1 MPKLL
6 IEIITE
12 ILNYVEEDDINTLH
26 SIILINKDWCQVGIS
41 YLWEKSFNNVKYP
54 FKNFYKIISIILF
67 YLDEKQKNILKIK
80 DNRIGIPTK
89 ILFDY
94 PYFIKQ
100 IDFNKLLN
108 LIKIW
113 LNNNKLF
120 RPNLEKNHFINNN
133 DYFIYNYS
141 INYSIEVKEMLAFFE
156 SIFYIIIK
164 RSKGIEN
171 LFIDINKTF
180 FIPNDYFGILFKGIK
195 EDNNRSLIGL
205 KELICDGNFHKA
217 FIIDKIKE
225 CSHEIIHLKIYPWE
239 SSIYL
244 TWNDDLKS
252 RNIKELLQVQKCL
265 KSLTYSTV
273 SNFGRDT
280 IKGLQGMIE
289 DSLEI
294 IKIHGDIITNDEL
307 KYLKKCKKLKKLSF
321 MLIDFNFPINILSNI
336 LYPELEVIEFTCCE
350 FTIDALE
357 NMKLFIKN
365 NGKNLKEFQLNQDPS
380 GIPGILLSVS
390 ENCYNLVNIFV
401 NIRNRNNMLLLLK
414 IMSQCKNLQKIHVGY
429 DGKPKFLADPFMN
442 EFTQLCSSNLL
453 ELNLSN
459 WRISLDIFETVLE
472 KCVTFLKVL
481 KISCDGDIKD
491 LEIMVQIFSELHG
504 RILKDFRIQEDEYDF
519 DKLKLVEMTW
529 LV

>member
-1 MPKLL
+1 MSR
-6 IEIITE
+6 EIQ
-12 ILNYVEEDDINTLH
+12 Y
-26 SIILINKDWCQVGIS
+26 WCQVGIS
-41 YLWEKSFNNVKYP
+41 YLWEKSFNNK
-54 FKNFYKIISIILF
+54 
-67 YLDEKQKNILKIK
+67 
-80 DNRIGIPTK
+80 
-89 ILFDY
+89 
-94 PYFIKQ
+94 
-100 IDFNKLLN
+100 
-108 LIKIW
+108 
-113 LNNNKLF
+113 
-120 RPNLEKNHFINNN
+120 
-133 DYFIYNYS
+133 
-141 INYSIEVKEMLAFFE
+141 
-156 SIFYIIIK
+156 
-164 RSKGIEN
+164 
-171 LFIDINKTF
+171 
-180 FIPNDYFGILFKGIK
+180 
-195 EDNNRSLIGL
+195 
-205 KELICDGNFHKA
+205 
-217 FIIDKIKE
+217 
-225 CSHEIIHLKIYPWE
+225 
-239 SSIYL
+239 
-244 TWNDDLKS
+244 
-252 RNIKELLQVQKCL
+252 NIKELLQVQKCL

-307 KYLKKCKKLKKLSF
+307 KYLKKL
-321 MLIDFNFPINILSNI
+321 
-336 LYPELEVIEFTCCE
+336 IEFTCCE

-390 ENCYNLVNIFV
+390 ENCYNL
-401 NIRNRNNMLLLLK
+401 
-414 IMSQCKNLQKIHVGY
+414 NLQKIHVGY

>member
-41 YLWEKSFNNVKYP
+41 YLWEKSFNN
-54 FKNFYKIISIILF
+54 
-67 YLDEKQKNILKIK
+67 
-80 DNRIGIPTK
+80 
-89 ILFDY
+89 
-94 PYFIKQ
+94 
-100 IDFNKLLN
+100 
-108 LIKIW
+108 
-113 LNNNKLF
+113 
-120 RPNLEKNHFINNN
+120 
-133 DYFIYNYS
+133 
-141 INYSIEVKEMLAFFE
+141 
-156 SIFYIIIK
+156 
-164 RSKGIEN
+164 
-171 LFIDINKTF
+171 
-180 FIPNDYFGILFKGIK
+180 

-217 FIIDKIKE
+217 SIIDKIKE

-307 KYLKKCKKLKKLSF
+307 KYLKKCKRLKKLSF

-390 ENCYNLVNIFV
+390 ENCYNL
-401 NIRNRNNMLLLLK
+401 
-414 IMSQCKNLQKIHVGY
+414 NLQKIHVGY